1 MCTGVAGLATFFAA
15 ALGTGFAAGLFAA
28 LVLGAAFLTT
38 ALPGD
43 GFLATAFPA
52 ATFFVGAFF
61 AGAFLTATFFAGA
74 FLAGAFF
81 AGAFFAATFLAEAAF
96 FAGALAAAG
105 LDAAFFAARL
115 AAGFAGVLADDLLA
129 LFTVRSLPA
138 AAFDLP
144 APAEALADVFPLCA
158 LAAVELALVFAIS
171 LHRGW
176 P

>member
-1 MCTGVAGLATFFAA
+1 
-15 ALGTGFAAGLFAA
+15 GLFAA

-96 FAGALAAAG
+96 FA
-105 LDAAFFAARL
+105 ARL

-158 LAAVELALVFAIS
+158 LAAVELALVFAVS